1 MVTLITEQLR
11 KQSLSGHAHLGSF
24 SLYLPLPEPPS
35 PGICWPTYGLM
46 PESSYWQLCPPS
58 KPSLQGVLSSS
69 FPPGPVPL
77 GPPALP
83 FPEGDAPDRA
93 LVPSTSATNLSL
105 PGAPPPP
112 PPPPKRHCRSLS
124 VPEDLSR
131 CRYTW
136 RPSAS
141 RIWTPVKRRCHSGG
155 GAGGS
160 CPLRGAPPSSSL
172 NSSGQSSSSPTFC
185 SLALSPES
193 PLPWAFPW
201 DPPDVGAVGGG
212 GGGCCCFFPAP
223 SSSSCSS
230 SPSPLRPP
238 PHHPHRRFS
247 LSPVH
252 IREAAAH
259 FLPPPPPPA
268 PPQPWAPPVAVP
280 PSPSSAC
287 STPSSLR
294 RATPLQL
301 PRCHSQ
307 PCDLLLRKPGL
318 KRRRDPDTLPR
329 ARPGLD
335 FIKMTQTRSGEA
347 LSWLERGRLGCGG
360 DVFMG
365 LEPFLGDFRGSVSPA
380 EGLGRSSIGPLSESE
395 EEEEEEEEDDEEE
408 EEERES
414 KSDGEGA
421 QQSVFERDC
430 TELDLTLIEE
440 N

>member
-77 GPPALP
+77 GPPAALP
-83 FPEGDAPDRA
+83 RGGCPGPGPGPQHLGDEPVSPRGT
-93 LVPSTSATNLSL
+93 PSPTA
-105 PGAPPPP
+105 A
-112 PPPPKRHCRSLS
+112 PKRHCRSLS

-141 RIWTPVKRRCHSGG
+141 RIWTPVKRRCHSG
-155 GAGGS
+155 AGRGS
-160 CPLRGAPPSSSL
+160 CPLRAPPSSSL

-185 SLALSPES
+185 SLALSQS
-193 PLPWAFPW
+193 PPPLGLPLGPARRGRG
-201 DPPDVGAVGGG
+201 GAGRGLLLLL
-212 GGGCCCFFPAP
+212 PRP

-259 FLPPPPPPA
+259 FLPPPPPA
-268 PPQPWAPPVAVP
+268 PPQPGPRPWQ
-280 PSPSSAC
+280 C
-287 STPSSLR
+287 R
-294 RATPLQL
+294 RRRPQPAARR
-301 PRCHSQ
+301 PRCAGPR
-307 PCDLLLRKPGL
+307 PCSS
-318 KRRRDPDTLPR
+318 R
-329 ARPGLD
+329 AV
-335 FIKMTQTRSGEA
+335 TRNPA
-347 LSWLERGRLGCGG
+347 TCCCGN
-360 DVFMG
+360 
-365 LEPFLGDFRGSVSPA
+365 RA
-380 EGLGRSSIGPLSESE
+380 
-395 EEEEEEEEDDEEE
+395 
-408 EEERES
+408 
-414 KSDGEGA
+414 
-421 QQSVFERDC
+421 
-430 TELDLTLIEE
+430 
-440 N
+440 